1 MVAEVTAFNV
11 AAPHYGEFGLDSCC
25 HSSTGEV
32 PFCPFCLRYRL
43 TAAEAKLAEVSR
55 TRDTAVELHGIASTK
70 LVHAADAVS
79 FYDDIN
85 DGVAI
90 VAAVRE
96 ALGLPPL
103 GMRR

>member
-1 MVAEVTAFNV
+1 MSLMDITEEPRFPCETCGKQKSRVWVPIKGGNSTLGWAC
-11 AAPHYGEFGLDSCC
+11 HWCLDTR
-25 HSSTGEV
+25 TGDL
-32 PFCPFCLRYRL
+32 CAKLA
-43 TAAEAKLAEVSR
+43 AAEA
-55 TRDTAVELHGIASTK
+55 K